1 MARATRRGVGVLG
14 VVLALGLGLHGVAR
28 PAATYVETPVAD
40 GGVLVGRVRFGG
52 EPPKGEPVAVRKN
65 TDVCGEHKPFQALVV
80 GAAKGVRDT
89 VVALEGIERGKR
101 APDFELDNAKCLFVP
116 HVSAVMAGAKVRIRN
131 SDPILHNTHGFLDR
145 QTVFN
150 IALPTKNQVVEIT
163 QRIKKPGVVEVVC
176 DAHTHMRAW
185 IVVRENPYFAVS
197 DDSGQFRI
205 DEIPPGR
212 YRVTAWHAGWVATG
226 KDKDGRPV
234 YDAPRV
240 LTQEVTVP
248 AKGEIAVEFELK

>member
-1 MARATRRGVGVLG
+1 VGVL
-14 VVLALGLGLHGVAR
+14 VLALAVGLGLHGVAR
-28 PAATYVETPVAD
+28 PSLPYVEAPVVD
-40 GGVLVGRVRFGG
+40 GGALVGRVWFGG
-52 EPPKGEPVAVRKN
+52 DPPKGEPVAVRKN

-80 GAAKGVRDT
+80 GPAKGVKDT

-101 APDFELDNAKCLFVP
+101 AADFELDNAKCLFVP

-150 IALPTKNQVVEIT
+150 IALPTKNQVIDIT
-163 QRIKKPGVVEVVC
+163 QRIKRPGVVDVVC

-185 IVVRENPYFAVS
+185 IVVRDNPYFAVS
-197 DDSGQFRI
+197 DENGQFRI
-205 DEIPPGR
+205 ADIPPGR
-212 YRVTAWHAGWVATG
+212 YRVTAWHQGWVVTG
-226 KDKDGRPV
+226 KDKDGRPI
-234 YDAPRV
+234 YDSPRV

-248 AKGEIAVEFELK
+248 PKGEVAVEFELK

>member
-1 MARATRRGVGVLG
+1 MRKAMRRSTGG
-14 VVLALGLGLHGVAR
+14 VVLALGLGLHGVAG
-28 PAATYVETPVAD
+28 PAPTYVEAPVAD

-52 EPPKGEPVAVRKN
+52 EPPKGEPVSVRKN

-80 GAAKGVRDT
+80 GPTKGVRDT

-131 SDPILHNTHGFLDR
+131 SDPILHNTHGFLER

-150 IALPTKNQVVEIT
+150 IALPTKNQVVDIT
-163 QRIKKPGVVEVVC
+163 QRIKKPGIVDVVC

-185 IVVRENPYFAVS
+185 IVVRENPYFGVS
-197 DDSGQFRI
+197 DDNGQFRI

-212 YRVTAWHAGWVATG
+212 YRVTAWHQGWVVTG
-226 KDKDGRPV
+226 KDKDGRPL
-234 YDAPRV
+234 YDPPRV
-240 LTQEVTVP
+240 LAQEVTVP
-248 AKGEIAVEFELK
+248 PRGEVAVEFELK

>member
-1 MARATRRGVGVLG
+1 VRREVGALVL
-14 VVLALGLGLHGVAR
+14 VLSLGLAGVAR
-28 PAATYVETPVAD
+28 PSAHYTEAPVAD
-40 GGVLVGRVRFGG
+40 GGTLTGRVRFVG
-52 EPPKGEPVAVRKN
+52 EPPKGEPLAVRKN
-65 TDVCGEHKPFQALVV
+65 TDVCGEHKPSQALVV
-80 GAAKGVRDT
+80 GPTKGVRGT
-89 VVALEGIERGKR
+89 VVALEGVQRGKR

-131 SDPILHNTHGFLDR
+131 SDPILHNTHGFLER

-150 IALPTKNQVVEIT
+150 IALPMKDQAVDVT

-185 IVVRENPYFAVS
+185 IVVRDNPYFAVT

-212 YRVTAWHAGWVATG
+212 YRVTAWHEGWVVTG
-226 KDKDGRPV
+226 KDKDGRPL
-234 YDAPRV
+234 YDPPRV
-240 LTQEVTVP
+240 LAQEVTVP
-248 AKGEIAVEFELK
+248 PRGEVAVEFELK